1 MEPRRL
7 YRSQTNKIIAGV
19 CGGYAEYFD
28 VDPVIMRLLF
38 VLLAFFG
45 GSGFL
50 IYIASMILIPKRP
63 LDLSGAEG
71 AAGPAP
77 AADARVNIRFILGAV
92 LIAFGV
98 LFLLSNLGLFAFMHA
113 WDMSWEFVFPILL
126 ILLGMAII
134 YYRQNE
140 PVPEPTII
148 DTTAAGGAEVPPA
161 SEPAQPFSRA
171 PRQLRRS
178 IRDRKIFGVCG
189 GLAEYFSIDA
199 NLTRILYVILCLA
212 TGGAGILLY
221 FILALLV
228 PDERYVKT
236 QP

>member
-7 YRSQTNKIIAGV
+7 YRSQKNKMIAGV

-50 IYIASMILIPKRP
+50 IYVASMILLPKRP
-63 LDLSGAEG
+63 LD
-71 AAGPAP
+71 
-77 AADARVNIRFILGAV
+77 AADAEAGLSHDSNVSVRFILGAV
-92 LIAFGV
+92 LVVVGV
-98 LFLLSNLGLFAFMHA
+98 IFLLSNLGLFAFMHA
-113 WDMSWEFVFPILL
+113 WNFTWEFIFPILL

-140 PVPEPTII
+140 QIPEAAAPTS
-148 DTTAAGGAEVPPA
+148 GQAENA
-161 SEPAQPFSRA
+161 EPAQPFTPG

-178 IRDRKIFGVCG
+178 LRDRKIFGVCG
-189 GLAEYFSIDA
+189 GLAEYFSIDP
-199 NLTRILYVILCLA
+199 NLTRILYVVLCLA
-212 TGGAGILLY
+212 TGGAGVLLY

-228 PDERYVKT
+228 PDERYVKA
-236 QP
+236 Q

>member
-7 YRSQTNKIIAGV
+7 YRSQKNKVIAGV

-50 IYIASMILIPKRP
+50 IYLASMIVVPKRP
-63 LDLSGAEG
+63 FDQAETETG
-71 AAGPAP
+71 S
-77 AADARVNIRFILGAV
+77 VQSSVVSIRFILGGV
-92 LIAFGV
+92 LVVLGV
-98 LFLLSNLGLFAFMHA
+98 LFLMANLGLFAFMHA
-113 WDMSWEFVFPILL
+113 WDLSWEFVFPILL

-140 PVPEPTII
+140 Q
-148 DTTAAGGAEVPPA
+148 VPPA
-161 SEPAQPFSRA
+161 GEPAGEAAPGEEPQPAHPFTQA
-171 PRQLRRS
+171 PKQLRRS
-178 IRDRKIFGVCG
+178 ITDRKIFGVCG
-189 GLAEYFSIDA
+189 GLAEYFSIDPS
-199 NLTRILYVILCLA
+199 LTRILYVVLCLA

-221 FILALLV
+221 FILALVV
-228 PDERYVKT
+228 PDERFVNT
-236 QP
+236 HS

>member
-7 YRSQTNKIIAGV
+7 YRSQKNKVIAGV

-50 IYIASMILIPKRP
+50 IYLASMIVVPKRP
-63 LDLSGAEG
+63 FNQEDSE
-71 AAGPAP
+71 AGT
-77 AADARVNIRFILGAV
+77 VQSSVVSIRFILGGV
-92 LIAFGV
+92 LVVLGV
-98 LFLLSNLGLFAFMHA
+98 LFLMANLGLFAFMHA
-113 WDMSWEFVFPILL
+113 WDLSWEFVFPILL

-140 PVPEPTII
+140 QVP
-148 DTTAAGGAEVPPA
+148 AAG
-161 SEPAQPFSRA
+161 EPAAAAPGEEPQPA
-171 PRQLRRS
+171 PPFTQAPKQLRRS
-178 IRDRKIFGVCG
+178 ITDRKIFGVCG
-189 GLAEYFSIDA
+189 GLAEYFSIDPS
-199 NLTRILYVILCLA
+199 LTRILYVVLCLA

-221 FILALLV
+221 FILALVV
-228 PDERYVKT
+228 PDERFANT
-236 QP
+236 HS

>member
-7 YRSQTNKIIAGV
+7 YRSQKNKVIAGV

-50 IYIASMILIPKRP
+50 IYIVSIILLPKQP
-63 LDLSGAEG
+63 FDINDVNQVGA
-71 AAGPAP
+71 PVS
-77 AADARVNIRFILGAV
+77 RINIRYV
-92 LIAFGV
+92 FGG
-98 LFLLSNLGLFAFMHA
+98 LMIFFGGMFLLSNLGAFSFMHA
-113 WDMSWEFVFPILL
+113 WDISWNFIFPILL

-140 PVPEPTII
+140 PLPEAPVNPA
-148 DTTAAGGAEVPPA
+148 DGEGAAPQQ
-161 SEPAQPFSRA
+161 QPA

-178 IRDRKIFGVCG
+178 LTDRKIFGVCG
-189 GLAEYFSIDA
+189 GLAEYFSIDP
-199 NLTRILYVILCLA
+199 NLTRILYVVLCLA

-221 FILALLV
+221 FILALVV
-228 PDERYVKT
+228 PDDRFVKT
-236 QP
+236 QS

>member
-7 YRSQTNKIIAGV
+7 YRSRTNNVIAGV

-50 IYIASMILIPKRP
+50 IYFASMLLLPKAP
-63 LDLSGAEG
+63 VNMDSAG
-71 AAGPAP
+71 AAPEVS
-77 AADARVNIRFILGAV
+77 RVNVRHVLGGM
-92 LIAFGV
+92 LIIFGIA
-98 LFLLSNLGLFAFMHA
+98 FLLSNLGVFAFMHA
-113 WDMSWEFVFPILL
+113 WDLSWNFIFPILL
-126 ILLGMAII
+126 ILFGMAII

-140 PVPEPTII
+140 QIPEAPAN
-148 DTTAAGGAEVPPA
+148 AADG
-161 SEPAQPFSRA
+161 EPA

-178 IRDRKIFGVCG
+178 LTDRKIFGVCG
-189 GLAEYFSIDA
+189 GLADYFSIDP
-199 NLTRILYVILCLA
+199 NLTRILYVVLCLA
-212 TGGAGILLY
+212 TGGAGVLLY

-228 PDERYVKT
+228 PDDRFVKT
-236 QP
+236 QS

>member
-7 YRSQTNKIIAGV
+7 YRSRNNKVIAGV

-50 IYIASMILIPKRP
+50 IYFASMLLLPKAP
-63 LDLSGAEG
+63 VNADNAG
-71 AAGPAP
+71 AAPEVS
-77 AADARVNIRFILGAV
+77 RVNVRHVLGGM
-92 LIAFGV
+92 LIIFGV
-98 LFLLSNLGLFAFMHA
+98 AFLLSNLGVFAFMHA
-113 WDMSWEFVFPILL
+113 WDLSFSFIFPILL

-140 PVPEPTII
+140 QIPDVPVNPAEGEP
-148 DTTAAGGAEVPPA
+148 A
-161 SEPAQPFSRA
+161 PAQPGFA

-178 IRDRKIFGVCG
+178 LTDRKIFGVCG
-189 GLAEYFSIDA
+189 GLAEYFSIDP
-199 NLTRILYVILCLA
+199 NLTRILYVVLCLA
-212 TGGAGILLY
+212 TGGAGVLLY
-221 FILALLV
+221 FILALVV
-228 PDERYVKT
+228 PDDRFVKT
-236 QP
+236 QS

>member
-7 YRSQTNKIIAGV
+7 YRSQKNKMIAGV

-28 VDPVIMRLLF
+28 VDPSVMRILF

-45 GSGFL
+45 GSGLF

-63 LDLSGAEG
+63 LSVVDTEG
-71 AAGPAP
+71 GTTTPAP
-77 AADARVNIRFILGAV
+77 DSRVNIRFVLG
-92 LIAFGV
+92 GV
-98 LFLLSNLGLFAFMHA
+98 LVFFGLMFLLENLGMFSFIHA
-113 WDMSWEFVFPILL
+113 WDFSWEFVFPILL

-140 PVPEPTII
+140 QIPEPTPGAAE
-148 DTTAAGGAEVPPA
+148 TTGEEGTGATPH
-161 SEPAQPFSRA
+161 PFSRG

-178 IRDRKIFGVCG
+178 ITDRKIFGVCG
-189 GLAEYFSIDA
+189 GLAEYFSIDP
-199 NLTRILYVILCLA
+199 NLTRILYIVLCLA

-221 FILALLV
+221 FILALVV
-228 PDERYVKT
+228 PDDRFVNT
-236 QP
+236 SSAR

>member
-7 YRSQTNKIIAGV
+7 YRSQKNKVIAGV
-19 CGGYAEYFD
+19 CGGYADYFD

-50 IYIASMILIPKRP
+50 IYIVSIILLPKQP
-63 LDLSGAEG
+63 YDVNDAN
-71 AAGPAP
+71 PDVAP
-77 AADARVNIRFILGAV
+77 VSRINIRYVFGGL
-92 LIAFGV
+92 LIFFGGM
-98 LFLLSNLGLFAFMHA
+98 FLLSNLGVFAFMHA
-113 WDMSWEFVFPILL
+113 WDISWNFIFPILL

-140 PVPEPTII
+140 QIP
-148 DTTAAGGAEVPPA
+148 DAPA
-161 SEPAQPFSRA
+161 NPSEPQRTAPAQAQPTA

-178 IRDRKIFGVCG
+178 LTDRKIFGVCG
-189 GLAEYFSIDA
+189 GLAEYFSIDP
-199 NLTRILYVILCLA
+199 NLTRILYVVLCLA

-221 FILALLV
+221 FILALVV
-228 PDERYVKT
+228 PDERFVKT
-236 QP
+236 QA

>member
-7 YRSQTNKIIAGV
+7 YRSQKNKVIAGV

-50 IYIASMILIPKRP
+50 IYLASMILIPKRP
-63 LDLSGAEG
+63 IDLTDVGG
-71 AAGPAP
+71 AAAP
-77 AADARVNIRFILGAV
+77 AARMNIRYFFGAILV
-92 LIAFGV
+92 FFGV
-98 LFLLSNLGLFAFMHA
+98 MFLLANLGILSFMHA
-113 WDMSWEFVFPILL
+113 WDLSWNFIFPILL

-140 PVPEPTII
+140 QIPEGH
-148 DTTAAGGAEVPPA
+148 ANAGEG
-161 SEPAQPFSRA
+161 EPAAAQQSA
-171 PRQLRRS
+171 QQRQLRRS
-178 IRDRKIFGVCG
+178 LTDRKIFGVCG
-189 GLAEYFSIDA
+189 GLAEYFSIDP
-199 NLTRILYVILCLA
+199 NLTRILYVVLCLA

-221 FILALLV
+221 FILALVV
-228 PDERYVKT
+228 PDDRFVNSHS
-236 QP
+236 

>member
-7 YRSQTNKIIAGV
+7 YRSQKNKVIAGV

-50 IYIASMILIPKRP
+50 IYIVSMILLPKHP
-63 LDLSGAEG
+63 IDVNDLNTV
-71 AAGPAP
+71 AP
-77 AADARVNIRFILGAV
+77 SSRLNIRYV
-92 LIAFGV
+92 FGGLLV
-98 LFLLSNLGLFAFMHA
+98 FFGGMILLSNLGAFSFMHA
-113 WDMSWEFVFPILL
+113 WNISWDFIFPILL
-126 ILLGMAII
+126 ILFGMAII

-140 PVPEPTII
+140 QIPESH
-148 DTTAAGGAEVPPA
+148 ANAEGGDVPPQ
-161 SEPAQPFSRA
+161 QPVA

-178 IRDRKIFGVCG
+178 LTDRKIFGVCG
-189 GLAEYFSIDA
+189 GLAEYFSIDP
-199 NLTRILYVILCLA
+199 NLSRILYVVLCLA

-221 FILALLV
+221 FILALVV
-228 PDERYVKT
+228 PDDRFVKT
-236 QP
+236 QS

>member
-7 YRSQTNKIIAGV
+7 YRSQKNKVIAGV

-38 VLLAFFG
+38 VLLAFVG

-50 IYIASMILIPKRP
+50 IYLVSMILLPKYP
-63 LDLSGAEG
+63 FTVGDVNAVN
-71 AAGPAP
+71 AAPAP
-77 AADARVNIRFILGAV
+77 VSKFNIRYVFGGMLVFFG
-92 LIAFGV
+92 LI
-98 LFLLSNLGLFAFMHA
+98 FLLTNLGIFEFMHA
-113 WDMSWEFVFPILL
+113 WDISWNFIFPILL

-140 PVPEPTII
+140 QIP
-148 DTTAAGGAEVPPA
+148 EVPA
-161 SEPAQPFSRA
+161 NAAEGEAAAQARPTP

-178 IRDRKIFGVCG
+178 LADRKLFGVCG
-189 GLAEYFSIDA
+189 GLAAYFSIDP
-199 NLTRILYVILCLA
+199 NLTRILYVVLCLA

-221 FILALLV
+221 IVLALVV
-228 PDERYVKT
+228 PDDRFVKT
-236 QP
+236 QW